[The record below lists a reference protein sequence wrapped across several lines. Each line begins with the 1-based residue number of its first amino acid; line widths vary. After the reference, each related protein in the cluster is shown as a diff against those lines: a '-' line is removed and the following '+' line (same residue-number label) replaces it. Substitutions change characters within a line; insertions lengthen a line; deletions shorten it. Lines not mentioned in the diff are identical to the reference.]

1 MAEHFGVSPTDIA
14 SKKRTAELVQ
24 PRQVVMYF
32 CRELTSNS
40 LQNIAKAIGKKD
52 HTTVLHGIEKITEK
66 MENDE
71 ELKNT
76 VDIIRK
82 KIVP

>member
-1 MAEHFGVSPTDIA
+1 MY
-14 SKKRTAELVQ
+14 LC
-24 PRQVVMYF
+24 RQ
-32 CRELTSNS
+32 LTESS
-40 LQNIAKAIGKKD
+40 LQNIAKTIGKKD

-71 ELKNT
+71 ELKNK

-82 KIVP
+82 KIKVQFFF

>member
-1 MAEHFGVSPTDIA
+1 MF
-14 SKKRTAELVQ
+14 
-24 PRQVVMYF
+24 F

-52 HTTVLHGIEKITEK
+52 HTTVLHGIKTITKE
-66 MENDE
+66 MESNE
-71 ELKNT
+71 ELKNK

-82 KIVP
+82 KLMP